1 MLNITGVSPFEFDK
15 ETRQLIKRPFP
26 SNPQRAKILGLF
38 LIACTLFS
46 QMIYF
51 RNSYPVSVVL
61 ETLIYLIGAII
72 VVICPYHMWIHQNA
86 IVELYNLLLQFEN
99 QEEYKTKF
107 QESLRKWETKV
118 LQLIQLIA
126 ITTAPTVINLYA
138 IAQWLNPCQPA
149 LFLFF
154 TLEECKV
161 LSQPNWKPSSI
172 LQLTLLDIFSIWS
185 LWDLSGGCVF
195 LLVPVAFV
203 ICFCI
208 RYYNRVFGR
217 ILQGTTCTEENLRF
231 YYKLRILH
239 RHFSK
244 VQEGF
249 IIAAL
254 LFVANAYVIL
264 GFYMLI
270 TFGWSLPLPKIVFFM
285 FCEVDCLL
293 IIIIYCGVFGGLHS
307 ETEETLLL
315 FRKRFMPSLQGKNRK
330 LKDRLVKSF
339 QPLKVAIGVSNYVD
353 KLTPLVMIQFCIDQM
368 VSLLLVN

>member
-26 SNPQRAKILGLF
+26 SYPQRVKILGLF
-38 LIACTLFS
+38 IIDCTLFA
-46 QMIYF
+46 QIIYF
-51 RNSYPVSVVL
+51 RDSFPVSAIL

-72 VVICPYHMWIHQNA
+72 VVTCPYHMWIHQNA

-99 QEEYKTKF
+99 QEKYKTKF
-107 QESLRKWETKV
+107 QESIQKLEMKL

-126 ITTAPTVINLYA
+126 ITTAPTLINLYA
-138 IAQWLNPCQPA
+138 IAP
-149 LFLFF
+149 
-154 TLEECKV
+154 
-161 LSQPNWKPSSI
+161 
-172 LQLTLLDIFSIWS
+172 SIWS

-195 LLVPVAFV
+195 LLIPVAFV

-217 ILQGTTCTEENLRF
+217 ILQGTTCTEEDLRF

-239 RHFSK
+239 RHFIK
-244 VQEGF
+244 IQEGF

-264 GFYMLI
+264 GFYMLF
-270 TFGWSLPLPKIVFFM
+270 TFGWSLPLPKIVLCM
-285 FCEVDCLL
+285 FCGVDCLL
-293 IIIIYCGVFGGLHS
+293 IIIVYCGVFGGLHS
-307 ETEETLLL
+307 ESEETLLL
-315 FRKRFMPSLQGKNRK
+315 FRKRFMPLLQGKNRR

-353 KLTPLVMIQFCIDQM
+353 KLTPLVMIQFCIDQI
-368 VSLLLVN
+368 VSLMLVK